1 MNILGAVI
9 CELMGDP
16 NWTNRLDEKASKY
29 ENASKV
35 QGLSRGTSENLT
47 LMGNRARILAAKNR
61 IHEGRR
67 DMGMVSGGPESL
79 KLTRMYNERTDR
91 LYPERVSRR
100 AENERSAANSML
112 PKSLQK

>member
-1 MNILGAVI
+1 MNTKSLGAVI

-16 NWTNRLDEKASKY
+16 NWTNRLNARGKEYEKASQ
-29 ENASKV
+29 V
-35 QGLSRGTSENLT
+35 QGLNRGTSENLS
-47 LMGNRARILAAKNR
+47 LMGTRAMILAAKNQAPDKTDR
-61 IHEGRR
+61 KE
-67 DMGMVSGGPESL
+67 
-79 KLTRMYNERTDR
+79 LTRMYNDRTDR